1 MNAASN
7 PVSSITDR
15 ISSIEARF
23 GARPPMSGA
32 AATALAAASRK
43 QAGATGSDSSFGQLV
58 DRLVSSSTTSGPRDA
73 STALADVLEQLLQA
87 HEPSPVATRGAVTTV
102 EEPLDGTDPALRS
115 GAGQRIVDLA
125 SEHIGVPYVWGGEDP
140 SGFDCS
146 GLVQFVYAKLGI
158 DLPRVSR
165 DQAQVGQP
173 VASLSDAVPGDLVAF
188 GTPVDH
194 IGIYTGNGQMVV
206 APRTGDVVKLQQ
218 IRREPVTIRRIL
230 ATEAGATPSFSA
242 TGAGDGA
249 SGSNM
254 GYLALFSAAE
264 ARHGVSAE
272 LLEAVAKQE
281 SGFDANAVSPA
292 GAQGLMQLMPG
303 TAQAL
308 GVNPFDPAE
317 AVDGSARLLS
327 QHLRRFGSVPLAL
340 AAYNAGP
347 GAVEKFGGIPP
358 YRETQGYVRKIMAD
372 LADNALGDASLTSAS
387 GIERLSDQP
396 AQVRRS
402 APLFSDGAVR
412 NNGTSRSTGLLP
424 TTNRPSS
431 PASAIAALASLPG
444 PGTRATSSFL
454 VAPASPAAALTSIAA
469 AAAAASTS
477 TATATATST
486 AAAPAI
492 SAPGPVSTVPSPSM
506 VPATASG
513 VPGFTLPEGKLVSP
527 AKGAW
532 GPNTQMQITSV
543 GGSNTMSWLE
553 SGLLE
558 QASPADVAA
567 IVASAPGP
575 VAKGVLKILQNA
587 TAAQLIS
594 PEFRQTLN
602 DVNRDAL
609 GLPDA
614 PDVIPVQPP
623 APSVAPTTASGAP
636 SVAPPAPST
645 PTPAATAATSPIAR
659 TLLPLTPAK

>member
-7 PVSSITDR
+7 PISSITDR
-15 ISSIEARF
+15 IAQVEARF

-32 AATALAAASRK
+32 AVAAFASASRGRT
-43 QAGATGSDSSFGQLV
+43 GAQGADPSFGQLV
-58 DRLVSSSTTSGPRDA
+58 DRLVSSSTASGSGDA
-73 STALADVLEQLLQA
+73 PTALTDVLEQLLQA
-87 HEPSPVATRGAVTTV
+87 HEAAPVATRGAVTTV
-102 EEPLDGTDPALRS
+102 DERRDETDPAPRS
-115 GAGQRIVDLA
+115 SAGERIVDLA

-146 GLVQFVYAKLGI
+146 GLIQFVYAKLGVE
-158 DLPRVSR
+158 LPRVSR
-165 DQAQVGQP
+165 DQARAGQP
-173 VASLSDAVPGDLVAF
+173 VASLSEALPGDLVAF

-194 IGIYTGNGQMVV
+194 IGIYAGNGQMVV

-218 IRREPVTIRRIL
+218 IRREPVAIRRIL
-230 ATEAGATPSFSA
+230 ASDVGFTPSIS
-242 TGAGDGA
+242 A
-249 SGSNM
+249 SGSGDEASGSTT

-372 LADNALGDASLTSAS
+372 LADKAMGDSSPAVAS
-387 GIERLSDQP
+387 GILRLAEQP

-402 APLFSDGAVR
+402 TPLFSDGAVSQAA
-412 NNGTSRSTGLLP
+412 TSPTLGLLP
-424 TTNRPSS
+424 TSNHVTS

-444 PGTRATSSFL
+444 PN
-454 VAPASPAAALTSIAA
+454 ASTQRLWTPAASAA
-469 AAAAASTS
+469 ATPTSTATS
-477 TATATATST
+477 TATATATATST
-486 AAAPAI
+486 STVTAPAT
-492 SAPGPVSTVPSPSM
+492 AVPPFTVPSPSM
-506 VPATASG
+506 IPATVIGA
-513 VPGFTLPEGKLVSP
+513 PGFTLPEGKPVSP

-543 GGSNTMSWLE
+543 GGSNTTSWLE

-567 IVASAPGP
+567 IVASARGP

-587 TAAQLIS
+587 TAAQLVS

-623 APSVAPTTASGAP
+623 APAVAPAPAADAAPAAP
-636 SVAPPAPST
+636 SAPAT
-645 PTPAATAATSPIAR
+645 TATAATSAPSPIAR

>member
-15 ISSIEARF
+15 IASIEARF

-32 AATALAAASRK
+32 AATALAAASRERT
-43 QAGATGSDSSFGQLV
+43 GANGSDSSFGQLV
-58 DRLVSSSTTSGPRDA
+58 DRLVSSSTTSGSRHA
-73 STALADVLEQLLQA
+73 STTLADVLEQLLQA
-87 HEPSPVATRGAVTTV
+87 HEPSSVATRGAVTTV
-102 EEPLDGTDPALRS
+102 EEPLGGTDPALRS
-115 GAGQRIVDLA
+115 GGGQQIVDLA

-194 IGIYTGNGQMVV
+194 IGIYAGNGQMVV

-264 ARHGVSAE
+264 ARYGVSAE

-317 AVDGSARLLS
+317 AVDGSARLLG

-396 AQVRRS
+396 AQLRRS
-402 APLFSDGAVR
+402 TPLFSDGAVR
-412 NNGTSRSTGLLP
+412 NAGTARSTGLLP
-424 TTNRPSS
+424 TTNRPAS
-431 PASAIAALASLPG
+431 PASAIAALASLAG
-444 PGTRATSSFL
+444 PGTAGPIQMLST
-454 VAPASPAAALTSIAA
+454 VAAPSA
-469 AAAAASTS
+469 TS
-477 TATATATST
+477 TATATATS
-486 AAAPAI
+486 APV
-492 SAPGPVSTVPSPSM
+492 PLSTIPSPSM

-513 VPGFTLPEGKLVSP
+513 VPGFTLPEGKSVSP

-532 GPNTQMQITSV
+532 GPNTQMQVTSV
-543 GGSNTMSWLE
+543 GGSNTTSWLE

-614 PDVIPVQPP
+614 PDVIPVRPP
-623 APSVAPTTASGAP
+623 APTAAPALASVTSPAT
-636 SVAPPAPST
+636 PPAPST
-645 PTPAATAATSPIAR
+645 STPAATSTSTPDTASAPSPIAR
-659 TLLPLTPAK
+659 TLLPVTPAK

>member
-7 PVSSITDR
+7 PISSITDR
-15 ISSIEARF
+15 IASIEARF

-32 AATALAAASRK
+32 AATALASASRG
-43 QAGATGSDSSFGQLV
+43 QTGSSGSDSSFGQLV
-58 DRLVSSSTTSGPRDA
+58 DRLVSSSTASGSGDA
-73 STALADVLEQLLQA
+73 STAVADVLEQLLQA

-102 EEPLDGTDPALRS
+102 GDQNDGTDPTPLS

-173 VASLSDAVPGDLVAF
+173 VANLRDAVPGDLVAF

-194 IGIYTGNGQMVV
+194 IGIYAGNGQMVV

-218 IRREPVTIRRIL
+218 IRREPVAIRRIL
-230 ATEAGATPSFSA
+230 ASDAGAAPSSA
-242 TGAGDGA
+242 TATTAGNTA
-249 SGSNM
+249 GSNM

-264 ARHGVSAE
+264 ARYGVSAE

-303 TAQAL
+303 TAKAL

-372 LADNALGDASLTSAS
+372 LADSAYGDATVAAAS
-387 GIERLSDQP
+387 GTQRLSDQP
-396 AQVRRS
+396 ALIRRS
-402 APLFSDGAVR
+402 SALFSDGAVG
-412 NNGTSRSTGLLP
+412 NAGTARSTGLLP
-424 TTNRPSS
+424 TTNRQAG
-431 PASAIAALASLPG
+431 PAAAIAALASLPG
-444 PGTRATSSFL
+444 PSAAAAASFL
-454 VAPASPAAALTSIAA
+454 STPASPAAA
-469 AAAAASTS
+469 STV
-477 TATATATST
+477 TATST
-486 AAAPAI
+486 PAPL
-492 SAPGPVSTVPSPSM
+492 STVPSPSM

-513 VPGFTLPEGKLVSP
+513 VPGFTLPEGKPVSP

-543 GGSNTMSWLE
+543 GGSNTTSWLE

-623 APSVAPTTASGAP
+623 APAAALASA
-636 SVAPPAPST
+636 AATAPST
-645 PTPAATAATSPIAR
+645 STAATASAPSPIAR